1 MLETKCV
8 VPKIQKLSPIRGYQ
22 YNDIINSTVAIE
34 VWNILTKLL
43 SVEKIEDNK
52 KPNPRIR
59 ECQRG

>member
-1 MLETKCV
+1 MLETKCAV
-8 VPKIQKLSPIRGYQ
+8 TKMLKLSPTRGYQ
-22 YNDIINSTVAIE
+22 YNDITNSTVVIE

-43 SVEKIEDNK
+43 SIEKNEDDK